1 MTRRL
6 FALLIVVLLG
16 LSWGC
21 TRSTRSMSPTPA
33 HPPAFWTE
41 VFTPTASA
49 TPAPTATPRRPCL
62 AAQVLE
68 GNGVQYTL
76 SPVTAQTHRWTV
88 QNTGTCTWE
97 GTLILAVAPGS
108 GFPITR
114 FLRLGSPVAPNQ
126 TLKVEVAFRAP
137 RETGVYQGRWGLM
150 TKDGRVIPLANGP
163 LQFTV
168 VVPTPTPIPSPTPFR
183 GALLFTYRTVTLTPH
198 QQLNFDEGTPEVEYT
213 YNGENDQQLL
223 HVGDH
228 VFFLRTYEWP
238 PLFDTCY
245 YAHYDGKTNA
255 IHNPHQKLGWVFCF
269 TTNEKRVG
277 ALVIQ
282 NYFKQGGKPRLVI
295 TLLTWAP
302 KNRKLP

>member
-1 MTRRL
+1 MRKWW
-6 FALLIVVLLG
+6 FVVLAFTVTGALG
-16 LSWGC
+16 GC
-21 TRSTRSMSPTPA
+21 TQTPSASPTA
-33 HPPAFWTE
+33 ERPPYLWTE

-49 TPAPTATPRRPCL
+49 TPIPTATPQRPCL
-62 AAQVLE
+62 AARVLE
-68 GNGVQYTL
+68 GNDLQYTL
-76 SPVTAQTHRWTV
+76 APVTAQIHRWTV

-114 FLRLGSPVAPNQ
+114 FVPLDQPVAPNQ
-126 TLKVEVAFRAP
+126 TLYIDIQFNAP
-137 RETGVYQGRWGLM
+137 RETGVYEGRWGLM
-150 TKDGRVIPLANGP
+150 TKDGRVIPLENEP

-183 GALLFTYRTVTLTPH
+183 GALLFTYRTVVLTPH
-198 QQLNFDEGTPEVEYT
+198 QQLNFDEGSVEVEYT
-213 YNGENDQQLL
+213 YNSENDQQLL

-228 VFFLRTYEWP
+228 VFFLQTYEWP

-245 YAHYDGKTNA
+245 YAQYDGQANA
-255 IHNPHQKLGWVFCF
+255 IRNPHQKLGWVFCF

-282 NYFKQGGKPRLVI
+282 NYYKQGGKPHLVI
-295 TLLTWAP
+295 TFLTWVP
-302 KNRKLP
+302 KNPKLP